1 VKWANQKTVP
11 PNYSEMPI
19 VFTLFS
25 LVACLLD
32 FIYDIYSYSK
42 WASCKGPFV
51 SLDNTSI
58 GNHTHTR
65 TRAHMQYAERE
76 REARTHLLL
85 LLLWLSKHE
94 SRIER
99 CVLLLLLQQ
108 LLLLCKHNL
117 LWQHNVLHTI
127 GGHDG
132 VRLHWRNGVELGLR
146 ALLDIV
152 DITSHHPHLVIDG
165 CVVARARAATDAA
178 DTHNARN
185 AHDAN
190 NDERNQWQEDGNTGI
205 G

>member
-32 FIYDIYSYSK
+32 FIYDIYSYNSK

-76 REARTHLLL
+76 RGAY
-85 LLLWLSKHE
+85 
-94 SRIER
+94 
-99 CVLLLLLQQ
+99 
-108 LLLLCKHNL
+108 
-117 LWQHNVLHTI
+117 
-127 GGHDG
+127 
-132 VRLHWRNGVELGLR
+132 
-146 ALLDIV
+146 ALIV
-152 DITSHHPHLVIDG
+152 
-165 CVVARARAATDAA
+165 VVAVVEQTRIQDRAMRVAVAVATVAVVVQA
-178 DTHNARN
+178 QPLVAT
-185 AHDAN
+185 
-190 NDERNQWQEDGNTGI
+190 
-205 G
+205 